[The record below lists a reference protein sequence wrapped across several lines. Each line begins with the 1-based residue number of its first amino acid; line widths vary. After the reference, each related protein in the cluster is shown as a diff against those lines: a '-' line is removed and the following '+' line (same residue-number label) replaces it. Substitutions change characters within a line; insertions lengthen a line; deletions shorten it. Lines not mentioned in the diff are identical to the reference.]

1 MTANYVSESFWD
13 ANTFTTLLTLLFMF
27 VAMCIPAIIA
37 HRHNDKKQTR
47 VSLLCGLTGMF
58 LLIPWIVS
66 VVQVSKK
73 YEMPKKKD
81 GAVTPG
87 LYTLCSLV
95 LIGIGG
101 AILYR
106 NYFKWGSTGGISLIL
121 YGAALLAAS
130 LLSGKSY
137 WVGQMVLAPLLV
149 SCIRL
154 EYTETLYRIYEVVAI
169 VGALLMIYNAAKSA
183 FPAGVTQQ
191 AVEAARSKWA
201 EQTVLG
207 VKEAKAKVTER
218 ATQLR
223 NPRETDSEKT
233 PNADQGG
240 IEKMK
245 LERCPNGH
253 FYDSAKYGDS
263 CPYCAALQQTDAAPK
278 PAAPVKAEA
287 EEQAVVPA
295 SAPVIATNQAA
306 TPVEAVSQSPKQPS
320 PQTELPAKI
329 VQEVSEQPV
338 KKQKKAT
345 PTERK
350 RNQPVVGWL
359 VCIKGVYRGESF
371 TLKAG
376 RNFIGRNADMDVCL
390 QEDNSIAGDK
400 QAAIIYEPRSRQF
413 ILMPG
418 DVHELCYINNEV
430 ALSNTSI
437 KAYDVLDI
445 GDTSLLLIPCCGEK
459 FSWEDGIAK

>member
-1 MTANYVSESFWD
+1 MNGPNYVSESIWTAD
-13 ANTFTTLLTLLFMF
+13 TFLTLLTLLFMF

-37 HRHNDKKQTR
+37 HRNNDKKQMR
-47 VSLLCGLTGMF
+47 VGLVCALTGMF

-73 YEMPKKKD
+73 YKMTKKKD

-121 YGAALLAAS
+121 YGAVLLAAS

-137 WVGQMVLAPLLV
+137 WVGQMVAAPLLV
-149 SCIRL
+149 SCMRL

-169 VGALLMIYNAAKSA
+169 VGALLMIYNAVKST

-207 VKEAKAKVTER
+207 VTEKAAQFRNIREA
-218 ATQLR
+218 
-223 NPRETDSEKT
+223 DSEKT
-233 PNADQGG
+233 PKANQGG
-240 IEKMK
+240 SEKMK

-253 FYDSAKYGDS
+253 FYDSAKHGDI

-278 PAAPVKAEA
+278 PAAPVKT

-295 SAPVIATNQAA
+295 SAPVIAANQATA
-306 TPVEAVSQSPKQPS
+306 PVEAVPQSPKQPS
-320 PQTELPAKI
+320 PQTEQPAKI
-329 VQEVSEQPV
+329 VQEVSKQPV
-338 KKQKKAT
+338 KKQKTAT

-430 ALSNTSI
+430 TLSSTSL